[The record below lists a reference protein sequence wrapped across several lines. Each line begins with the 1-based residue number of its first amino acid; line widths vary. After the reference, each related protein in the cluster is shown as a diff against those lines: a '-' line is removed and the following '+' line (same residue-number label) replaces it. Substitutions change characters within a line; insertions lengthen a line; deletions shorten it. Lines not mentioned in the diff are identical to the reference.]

1 MQTTVPHL
9 VQYQGSKRRLAPLIL
24 LFMPPTFKRLIEP
37 FAGSAAVSLAAA
49 FHGRT
54 QSFVIN
60 DLNAPL
66 IGLLQEAVERPQE
79 LAAAYTALWEA
90 QFSYAG
96 GSLQHYAAV
105 RADFNQGHTAPALML
120 YLLARCVKGAVR
132 YGSGGRFNQSADKRR
147 LRTNPKTLARN
158 ALAVSQLLRH
168 KTSFFCCD
176 YREILNLAE
185 PGDVVY
191 LDPPYQGVSR
201 TRDRCYVGGVELA
214 EFAAALQ
221 QLEARGVD
229 YLISYDGRC
238 GSRSYGQD
246 LPPALHCRK
255 VMLQSGRS
263 VKATLLGRTENTS
276 EALYVSEGLWTACA
290 GGTSSANTINS

>member
-105 RADFNQGHTAPALML
+105 RAISIRAIPH
-120 YLLARCVKGAVR
+120 
-132 YGSGGRFNQSADKRR
+132 RR
-147 LRTNPKTLARN
+147 
-158 ALAVSQLLRH
+158 
-168 KTSFFCCD
+168 
-176 YREILNLAE
+176 
-185 PGDVVY
+185 
-191 LDPPYQGVSR
+191 
-201 TRDRCYVGGVELA
+201 
-214 EFAAALQ
+214 
-221 QLEARGVD
+221 
-229 YLISYDGRC
+229 
-238 GSRSYGQD
+238 
-246 LPPALHCRK
+246 
-255 VMLQSGRS
+255 
-263 VKATLLGRTENTS
+263 
-276 EALYVSEGLWTACA
+276 
-290 GGTSSANTINS
+290 